1 MLFTHIHL
9 LFYCVV
15 FLNNQR
21 RHPEVIPLL
30 TTFIMTES
38 VTEYLGCYQICCI
51 YRAPNTDLNMLS
63 EFINDILS
71 NIGKRTVYMC
81 GDFNV
86 DLLQYDKHAA
96 TNDFID
102 KLYVIGLHPLITR
115 PTRITSHSKT
125 LIDNIFTTD
134 LSSHIHSGLIINDMS
149 DHLPIYQITEH
160 SYKTSNN
167 LAYSKKRVVNE
178 GTVCAL
184 VNGVPIDKVSNC
196 KYLGHCINDKLIDDD
211 DMARQRKQIYAQG
224 NALVRKFYMCTET
237 VRMYRQPF
245 SHLILIY

>member
-1 MLFTHIHL
+1 MTRSSTGTYLPDKSI
-9 LFYCVV
+9 YI
-15 FLNNQR
+15 NNCAEIVSVEMTLR
-21 RHPEVIPLL
+21 NGKKKVI
-30 TTFIMTES
+30 
-38 VTEYLGCYQICCI
+38 ICCI
-51 YRAPNTDLNMLS
+51 YQSPNTDLNTLS

-86 DLLQYDKHAA
+86 DLLQYDKHAD

-102 KLYVIGLHPLITR
+102 QLYALGLHPLITR

-149 DHLPIYQITEH
+149 DHLPIYQITEN

-167 LAYSKKRVVNE
+167 LN
-178 GTVCAL
+178 
-184 VNGVPIDKVSNC
+184 
-196 KYLGHCINDKLIDDD
+196 
-211 DMARQRKQIYAQG
+211 
-224 NALVRKFYMCTET
+224 
-237 VRMYRQPF
+237 
-245 SHLILIY
+245 